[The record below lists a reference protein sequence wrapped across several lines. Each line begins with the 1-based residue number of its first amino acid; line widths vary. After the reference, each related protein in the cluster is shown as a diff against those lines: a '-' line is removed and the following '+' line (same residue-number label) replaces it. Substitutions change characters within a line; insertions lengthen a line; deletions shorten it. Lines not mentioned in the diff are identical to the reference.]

1 MVLSIPSPSLSCCEQ
16 CQSCLSQLASWIQA
30 VTYEE
35 GEGLLELAHLLLGQ

>member
-1 MVLSIPSPSLSCCEQ
+1 MHTIAVLVLLRMLSALLLE
-16 CQSCLSQLASWIQA
+16 LAGKVQA